1 MEEVKMKLNEM
12 AGAVMD
18 PDYLVKEAREKAM
31 AGDHTTA
38 VNYLKKAIEANPRY
52 TEAYTLLANC
62 QDCLGQNKE
71 AIASYDK
78 ALQIDPGH
86 ADAWFNKGMVLKKT
100 GQSKESMECIEKSI
114 DLYCGR

>member
-1 MEEVKMKLNEM
+1 MKLNEM

-18 PDYLVKEAREKAM
+18 PDYLVRQAREKAM

-52 TEAYTLLANC
+52 IEAHTLLANC
-62 QDCLGQNKE
+62 QDCLGQNEE

-86 ADAWFNKGMVLKKT
+86 ADAWFSKGMVLKKT
-100 GQSKESMECIEKSI
+100 GQIKESVQCIEKSI